1 MRRRSA
7 FCSLVAA
14 TAVVC
19 WTGSGSIRAQDSR
32 PRPAIEVEGHC
43 VYPINLATALQ
54 LAQVRSLDIRVAA
67 ERMAAADAQLG
78 QARSKWLPTVVFGGD
93 YARQDGRIQDIVGN
107 VLTTSRDSLMVG
119 AGPTAVF
126 SPSEAIFAPLAA
138 RQVVTARGQDVR
150 AAENDTLFN
159 VADAYFALQ
168 QARGELAG
176 ELEAERLATDV
187 VRRVEGLATAL
198 AEPVEVHRAKT
209 ELARR
214 KQAVEAAHERA
225 EVALADLN
233 RLLRLPPT
241 TMIEPAEAPQVRV
254 VLFDGQVPVDEL
266 IPIGLTSRPELA
278 SQQAL
283 VAATLARLRQEKVRP
298 LVPSVLLRGNAT
310 NPAGT
315 LSTGRF
321 AGGIDGNLS
330 NAGWRNSYDVQV
342 LWELQGL
349 GFGNRATVRERES
362 DNRAA
367 LLELF
372 RVQDR
377 VAAEIAQAHA
387 QVRRAS
393 ARAALAEEGLKEAA
407 ETVKKSLA
415 GFDQTRRIGERLVLV
430 FRPQEVVAAV
440 QALDQAYRDHFGA
453 IADAN
458 RAQFRL
464 YRALGQPAESVLAR
478 VACPELPPP
487 SSVGPASRA
496 GRTGPEGRSAIQP
509 AASMVPLGS
518 RDMPGTDFA
527 TERRR

>member
-1 MRRRSA
+1 MRTSA
-7 FCSLVAA
+7 ALRLLVAA
-14 TAVVC
+14 AATIC
-19 WTGSGSIRAQDSR
+19 LIGGGSLRAQDSK
-32 PRPAIEVEGHC
+32 PRQVIEVEGHC

-67 ERMAAADAQLG
+67 ERVAAADAQLG
-78 QARSKWLPTVVFGGD
+78 QAQSKWLPTVVFGGD

-119 AGPTAVF
+119 VGPAAVF

-138 RQVVTARGQDVR
+138 RQVVTARGQDFR

-176 ELEAERLATDV
+176 ELEAERLATEV
-187 VRRVEGLATAL
+187 VRRAEGLSTAL
-198 AEPVEVHRAKT
+198 AEPVEVHRSKT
-209 ELARR
+209 ELSRR

-225 EVALADLN
+225 EIALADLN

-241 TMIEPAEAPQVRV
+241 TLLEPVETPQVRV
-254 VLFDGQVPVDEL
+254 ELFDGQVPVDEL
-266 IPIGLTSRPELA
+266 IPVGLTNRPELA

-283 VAATLARLRQEKVRP
+283 VAATLARLRQEKLRP

-321 AGGIDGNLS
+321 AGGVDGNLS

-349 GFGNRATVRERES
+349 GFGNRAAIREREA

-377 VAAEIAQAHA
+377 VAAEVVQAHA

-393 ARAALAEEGLKEAA
+393 ARATLADEGLKEAT
-407 ETVKKSLA
+407 ETVKKSLE

-440 QALDQAYRDHFGA
+440 QALDQAYRDHFA
-453 IADAN
+453 AVADAN

-478 VACPELPPP
+478 VASPQLPCTPAQLPPP
-487 SSVGPASRA
+487 AAKIEPA
-496 GRTGPEGRSAIQP
+496 TQTIP
-509 AASMVPLGS
+509 AEPGS
-518 RDMPGTDFA
+518 TFA
-527 TERRR
+527 TDRRR

>member
-1 MRRRSA
+1 MRRRA
-7 FCSLVAA
+7 ALYLLFVAA
-14 TAVVC
+14 VASC
-19 WTGSGSIRAQDSR
+19 LASGGSIRAQESK
-32 PRPAIEVEGHC
+32 PRPVIDVDGRC

-67 ERMAAADAQLG
+67 ERVAAADAQLDL
-78 QARSKWLPTVVFGGD
+78 ARSRWLPTVVFGGD
-93 YARQDGRIQDIVGN
+93 YARHDGRLQDIVGN
-107 VLTTSRDSLMVG
+107 VITTSRNSIMVG

-138 RQVVTARGQDVR
+138 RQVVTARGNDVR

-159 VADAYFALQ
+159 VADAYFTLQ
-168 QARGELAG
+168 RARGDLAG
-176 ELEAERLATDV
+176 ALEAERLAADL
-187 VRRVEGLATAL
+187 VRRAEGLSTAL

-209 ELARR
+209 ELSRR
-214 KQAVEAAHERA
+214 KQAVEATHERA
-225 EVALADLN
+225 EIALSDLN

-241 TMIEPAEAPQVRV
+241 TLLEPAETPQVRV
-254 VLFDGQVPVDEL
+254 ELFDGQTPVDDL
-266 IPIGLTSRPELA
+266 IPVGLTNRPELA

-283 VAATLARLRQEKVRP
+283 VNATLARLRQEKLRP
-298 LVPSVLLRGNAT
+298 LVPSVLVRGNAT

-321 AGGIDGNLS
+321 AGGLDGNLS

-349 GFGNRATVRERES
+349 GFGNRAAVKEREA

-377 VAAEIAQAHA
+377 VAAEVVQAHS

-393 ARAALAEEGLKEAA
+393 ARAVAAEEGLKEAA
-407 ETVKKSLA
+407 ETVKKSLE

-453 IADAN
+453 IAEAN

-464 YRALGQPAESVLAR
+464 YRALGQPAECVLAR
-478 VACPELPPP
+478 VATPELPPP
-487 SSVGPASRA
+487 VLPPA
-496 GRTGPEGRSAIQP
+496 EKMIEP
-509 AASMVPLGS
+509 AALTIPA
-518 RDMPGTDFA
+518 RTATDFA

>member
-1 MRRRSA
+1 MRKRAALRL
-7 FCSLVAA
+7 FVAA
-14 TAVVC
+14 VVFLA
-19 WTGSGSIRAQDSR
+19 GSGSLRAQNAR
-32 PRPAIEVEGHC
+32 PRQVIEIEGRC
-43 VYPINLATALQ
+43 VYPVNLATALQ

-67 ERMAAADAQLG
+67 ERVAAADAQLG

-119 AGPTAVF
+119 AGPAAVF

-150 AAENDTLFN
+150 AAENDTLFA
-159 VADAYFALQ
+159 VADSYFALQ

-176 ELEAERLATDV
+176 ELEAERLATEL
-187 VRRVEGLATAL
+187 VRRAEGLSTAL

-225 EVALADLN
+225 EVVLAELN
-233 RLLRLPPT
+233 RLLRLPPAT
-241 TMIEPAEAPQVRV
+241 LLEPTETPQVRV
-254 VLFDGQVPVDEL
+254 ELFDGQIPVDEL
-266 IPIGLTSRPELA
+266 IPVGLTNRPELA

-283 VAATLARLRQEKVRP
+283 VAATLARLRQEKLRP

-321 AGGIDGNLS
+321 AGGVDGNLS

-349 GFGNRATVRERES
+349 GFGNRAAVREKEA

-367 LLELF
+367 LLELLK
-372 RVQDR
+372 VQDR
-377 VAAEIAQAHA
+377 VASEVTQAHA

-393 ARAALAEEGLKEAA
+393 ARAALADEGLKEAA
-407 ETVKKSLA
+407 ETVKKSLE

-440 QALDQAYRDHFGA
+440 QSLDQAYRDHFAA

-464 YRALGQPAESVLAR
+464 YWALGQPAESILAR
-478 VACPELPPP
+478 VATPEPCPPAQLPPP
-487 SSVGPASRA
+487 AGKIEPA
-496 GRTGPEGRSAIQP
+496 TMTLP
-509 AASMVPLGS
+509 AEPGS
-518 RDMPGTDFA
+518 TFA
-527 TERRR
+527 TDRRR

>member
-1 MRRRSA
+1 MRRRA
-7 FCSLVAA
+7 AHRLLVVAA
-14 TAVVC
+14 FASC
-19 WTGSGSIRAQDSR
+19 LAGGGSARAQESK
-32 PRPAIEVEGHC
+32 PRPAIEVEGRC

-54 LAQVRSLDIRVAA
+54 LAHVRSLDIRVTA
-67 ERMAAADAQLG
+67 ERVAAADAQLD
-78 QARSKWLPTVVFGGD
+78 QARSRWLPTVVVGGD
-93 YARQDGRIQDIVGN
+93 YSRHDGRLQDIVGN
-107 VLTTSRDSLMVG
+107 VLTTSRNSIMVG

-138 RQVVTARGQDVR
+138 RQVVTARGNDVR

-159 VADAYFALQ
+159 VADAYFTLQ
-168 QARGELAG
+168 RARGELAG
-176 ELEAERLATDV
+176 ALEAERLATDL
-187 VRRVEGLATAL
+187 VRRAEGLATAL

-225 EVALADLN
+225 EIALSELN

-241 TMIEPAEAPQVRV
+241 TLLEPAETPQVRV
-254 VLFDGQVPVDEL
+254 ELFDGQAAVDDL
-266 IPIGLTSRPELA
+266 IPVGLTNRPELA
-278 SQQAL
+278 SQQAF
-283 VAATLARLRQEKVRP
+283 VNATLARLRQEKLRP

-321 AGGIDGNLS
+321 AGGTDGNLS
-330 NAGWRNSYDVQV
+330 NAGWRNSYDVQI

-349 GFGNRATVRERES
+349 GFGNRAAVKERQA

-377 VAAEIAQAHA
+377 VAAEVVQAHS

-393 ARAALAEEGLKEAA
+393 ARAIAAEEGLKEAA
-407 ETVKKSLA
+407 ETVKKSLE
-415 GFDQTRRIGERLVLV
+415 GFDQTRRVGERLVLV

-453 IADAN
+453 IAEAN

-464 YRALGQPAESVLAR
+464 YRALGQPAECVLAR
-478 VACPELPPP
+478 VAAPELPPP
-487 SSVGPASRA
+487 VEPPPAKVI
-496 GRTGPEGRSAIQP
+496 EP
-509 AASMVPLGS
+509 AALTTPA
-518 RDMPGTDFA
+518 RTATDFA